1 MTDEER
7 KAWEEGRD
15 SFRKWAD
22 TYKEYHARRASA
34 KGGPIGAFIWADA
47 ELKRLR
53 EALACTSENCSEFG
67 RYHDG
72 DCSEC
77 PQGTIRAR
85 AGLASKEGTS
95 AP

>member
-1 MTDEER
+1 MNPYER
-7 KAWEEGRD
+7 KAWEECVARI
-15 SFRKWAD
+15 RRH
-22 TYKEYHARRASA
+22 KEKCDYYEPEMDAILAA
-34 KGGPIGAFIWADA
+34 EA
-47 ELKRLR
+47 ELTRLR